1 MFDSAAL
8 NGGGGAA
15 DIEALENKLTRLE
28 KINRVL
34 MNRVEQTV
42 DPQGSPYSLFQT
54 GILLEDVVDERT
66 DRLQR
71 TLQQS
76 ERSNREL
83 RVTKETAEEADL
95 SKTRFLAAA
104 THDLLQPL
112 NAARLSLSI
121 LVDELVD
128 AESSELI
135 IQTENSLETVERML
149 RALLDISK
157 LDAGVIRPH
166 LSQLALWKI
175 LESPQI
181 EFSAKALNRAS
192 ICASFSHR

>member
-1 MFDSAAL
+1 MDYKKDRRLKQGGEAVLFDSAAL

-15 DIEALENKLTRLE
+15 DIEALE

-54 GILLEDVVDERT
+54 GILLEDVVNERT

-83 RVTKETAEEADL
+83 RVAKETAEEADL

-104 THDLLQPL
+104 THDLLQTP
-112 NAARLSLSI
+112 
-121 LVDELVD
+121 
-128 AESSELI
+128 
-135 IQTENSLETVERML
+135 QC
-149 RALLDISK
+149 
-157 LDAGVIRPH
+157 RP
-166 LSQLALWKI
+166 
-175 LESPQI
+175 
-181 EFSAKALNRAS
+181 FVALNTGR
-192 ICASFSHR
+192 